1 MKQTETKLRTVNPT
15 TEAILNEYDIMTK
28 EQINAKV
35 KTSRTAF
42 SEWRNDIDKRVDF
55 LYSFANELR
64 KNLENLARTA
74 TQEMGKA
81 IKESRSE
88 VEKCAWAME
97 YFADNGKIF
106 ASDEV
111 VNTDARKS
119 IIAFEPI
126 GVIGSIM
133 PWNFPYWQAL
143 RFAAPSLM
151 AGNTIVLK
159 PASATMQCGIEIER
173 TFNKSGLANG
183 VFQTL
188 IGDSSIA
195 ETLIDSDINA
205 VTFTGSVQVGGKV
218 AQRATSQL
226 KKTVL
231 ELGGS
236 DPFIVCEDAD
246 LEKASSGAVKG
257 RFINSGQS
265 CIASK
270 RFIVVRKIANEF
282 IEMFVQKTQ
291 KLKVG
296 DPMSNE
302 TDIGPLVNIN
312 SLNNMES
319 LVAQSVEEGA
329 ELLTGGERTDSKG
342 FFYPPTVL
350 KNVSLSMRIASE
362 EVFGPIAPVI
372 IAEDEKEAM
381 KVANDSKYGLGA
393 SIWTQD
399 LDKAERMSRIVE
411 SGIVTVNNVVISD
424 PRVPFG
430 GIKNSGF
437 GRELSKYGMLEFV
450 NIKSVRFYD
459 QLIHNHY
466 VE

>member
-1 MKQTETKLRTVNPT
+1 MKQTDTKLRTINPT

-28 EQINAKV
+28 EQINTKV

-55 LYSFANELR
+55 LYSFANELK

-88 VEKCAWAME
+88 VEKCAWAIE

-119 IIAFEPI
+119 IITFEPL

-151 AGNTIVLK
+151 VGNTIVLK

-246 LEKASSGAVKG
+246 MEKASSGAVKG

-350 KNVSLSMRIASE
+350 KNVSPNMRIASE

-381 KVANDSKYGLGA
+381 NVANDSKYGLGA

-399 LDKAERMSRIVE
+399 LDKAERMSRAIE